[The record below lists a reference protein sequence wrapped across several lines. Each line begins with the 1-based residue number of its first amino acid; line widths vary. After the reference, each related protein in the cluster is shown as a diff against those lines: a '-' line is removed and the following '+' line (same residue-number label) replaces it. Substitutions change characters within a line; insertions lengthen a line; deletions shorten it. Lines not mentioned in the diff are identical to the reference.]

1 MMAQK
6 PRRQGRPSQRLLVA
20 LAVGALAAVLSL
32 PLASRLGPILD
43 DLLVISVFGDC
54 NDCENDIVLVTITEE
69 TLAQFPYR
77 SPIDRG
83 FLAELIE
90 TIDAASPQKIG
101 LDVLIDGP
109 SEPAKDKQ
117 LLDAIDRSSAP
128 LILAEAGTRERLT
141 HEQAAYL
148 QAVISDRQSGSIVLQ
163 RDEAD
168 GVLRH
173 LPRLEDESG
182 TTVRSFAEAL
192 SGESLAEEKAIGRII
207 YQYRSDGT
215 SPFPQYPAQTVAYL
229 PKAWFTDKY
238 VLIGTDLPY
247 VDQHPTPMASL
258 AGSEA
263 GTLTGIEVHATI
275 LAQQLSGR
283 SLGSASFLNTIALM
297 VLAGLAASFGF
308 LVIARPLTYFT
319 LLFLAIGAY
328 LLAAWMLV
336 SLEILLLP
344 VLGPPAAAVW
354 SALIMALMR
363 WRKDRSERVF
373 LKTAFSKYVSPALV
387 KRLTSGD
394 ISLKL
399 GGEKRPVTYL
409 FTDLQGFTSLSETLP
424 PEQMAELLNS
434 YLDRICDLATEHG
447 ATIDKIIGDAV
458 VCFFGAPDV
467 DPDQASRALE
477 LSLALDTFCESF
489 RADANDRSIALGVT
503 RIGIHHGEAVI
514 GNFGGSR
521 FFDYTGIGDTVNT
534 AARLEGANK
543 FLGTR
548 ICVSSAVA
556 SECPG
561 HHFRPLGDLVLKGRS
576 QPVACFEPVSD
587 QDLSSAWMQAYLAA
601 YQKMSDASPDALSC
615 LESVAALKPGDG
627 PTQLHI
633 ERLRDGS
640 VGTKVTLSGK

>member
-6 PRRQGRPSQRLLVA
+6 PRRVARPFQRYLVA
-20 LAVGALAAVLSL
+20 LAVGALAAALTL
-32 PLASRLGPILD
+32 PLSSRLGPTLG
-43 DLLVISVFGDC
+43 DLLAISVLGDC

-83 FLAELIE
+83 FLAQLIE
-90 TIDAASPQKIG
+90 TIDAASPKKIG
-101 LDVLIDGP
+101 LDVLLDGP
-109 SEPAKDKQ
+109 SEPAKDQQ
-117 LLDAIDRSSAP
+117 LLDAIDRSKAP
-128 LILAEAGTRERLT
+128 VILAEAGTREHLT
-141 HEQAAYL
+141 PEQAAHL
-148 QAVISDRQSGSIVLQ
+148 QAVLSGRENASIVLQ

-168 GVLRH
+168 GILRH
-173 LPRLEDESG
+173 LPRIEEENG
-182 TTVRSFAEAL
+182 RSAPSFTEAL
-192 SGESLAEEKAIGRII
+192 SGKSLPGKLTAERII

-247 VDQHPTPMASL
+247 VDQHPTPMVSMV
-258 AGSEA
+258 GSEA

-275 LAQQLSGR
+275 LAQLLSGR
-283 SLGSASFLNTIALM
+283 SLGAVSLLQSIALM

-308 LVIARPLTYFT
+308 LMIARPLTYFT
-319 LLFLAIGAY
+319 LLFLAIGTY
-328 LLAAWMLV
+328 LFAAWMLV
-336 SLEILLLP
+336 SLETLLLP
-344 VLGPPAAAVW
+344 VLGPPAAAVC
-354 SALIMALMR
+354 SALIMALIR

-373 LKTAFSKYVSPALV
+373 LRSAFSKYVSPALV

-447 ATIDKIIGDAV
+447 AIIDKIIGDAV

-467 DPDQASRALE
+467 DAHQARHALD

-548 ICVSSAVA
+548 ICVSNTVA
-556 SECPG
+556 AKCPG

-576 QPVACFEPVSD
+576 QPVACFEPISD
-587 QDLSSAWMQAYLAA
+587 EDLSADWMQAYQAA
-601 YQKMSDASPDALSC
+601 YLKMSEGSPDALSC
-615 LESVAALKPGDG
+615 LESVAELKPGDG
-627 PTQLHI
+627 PTRFHI
-633 ERLRDGS
+633 ERLRDGAA
-640 VGTKVTLSGK
+640 GTKVTLS

>member
-1 MMAQK
+1 M
-6 PRRQGRPSQRLLVA
+6 RHGHLSWRLLST
-20 LAVGALAAVLSL
+20 LAVGALAAVLTL
-32 PLASRLGPILD
+32 PLASRLGSVLD
-43 DLLVISVFGDC
+43 DLLVISVLGDC
-54 NDCENDIVLVTITEE
+54 NDCTNDVVLVTITEE

-77 SPIDRG
+77 SPIDRR
-83 FLAELIE
+83 FLAELIK

-101 LDVLIDGP
+101 LDVLLDGP
-109 SEPAKDKQ
+109 SESAKDKL
-117 LLDAIDRSSAP
+117 LLDAIDRSKAP
-128 LILAEAGTRERLT
+128 VILAKAGTREHLT

-148 QAVISDRQSGSIVLQ
+148 QSVLSDRRSGSIVLQ

-173 LPRLEDESG
+173 LPRLEEEDS
-182 TTVRSFAEAL
+182 TPVRRFAEAL
-192 SGESLAEEKAIGRII
+192 SGEALPGEQATGRII

-229 PKAWFTDKY
+229 PKAWFTGKY

-247 VDQHPTPMASL
+247 VDQHPTPMVSL

-263 GTLTGIEVHATI
+263 GTLTGTEVHATI

-283 SLGSASFLNTIALM
+283 SLGSASFLETIALM

-308 LVIARPLTYFT
+308 LVIARPLTYFS
-319 LLFLAIGAY
+319 LLFLAISAY
-328 LLAAWMLV
+328 LIAAWMLV

-344 VLGPPAAAVW
+344 VIGPPAAAAC
-354 SALIMALMR
+354 SALVMALMR

-373 LKTAFSKYVSPALV
+373 LRTAFSKYVSPVLV
-387 KRLTSGD
+387 KRLTNGD

-399 GGEKRPVTYL
+399 GGEKRLVTYL

-458 VCFFGAPDV
+458 VCFFGAPEV
-467 DPDQASRALE
+467 DPDQARRALE
-477 LSLALDTFCESF
+477 LSLALDAFCESF
-489 RADANDRSIALGVT
+489 RKDANDRSIALGVT

-556 SECPG
+556 AKCPG

-576 QPVACFEPVSD
+576 QPVACFEPISD
-587 QDLSSAWMQAYLAA
+587 QDHSSAWMQAYLAS

-615 LESVAALKPGDG
+615 LEGVATLKPGDG
-627 PTQLHI
+627 PTLFHI
-633 ERLRDGS
+633 ERLRDGPA
-640 VGTKVTLSGK
+640 GTKVTLLEK